1 MYFIKE
7 VDKDKV
13 AGVNI
18 NLDAKTGELI
28 HFYQELDQD
37 KNAKPSIN
45 KDQALTLA
53 KEYIKKKLVQIK
65 LIKQS
70 ILIMKTLMME
80 KELIILDLLEK
91 KKIFMSKMIV
101 FEWE

>member
-53 KEYIKKKLVQIK
+53 KEYIKK
-65 LIKQS
+65 S
-70 ILIMKTLMME
+70 
-80 KELIILDLLEK
+80 
-91 KKIFMSKMIV
+91 
-101 FEWE
+101 